1 MKEQPTP
8 VLKHY
13 EGDHLDLETRER
25 MLNTLLLAFGTR
37 FTGTVPAI
45 DQLTWKLEDPPGL
58 PSVAVLG
65 ELDGQVVITET
76 NLRRRFRIHGE
87 TQPVR
92 EGADSSTHP
101 DYQGRGFSR
110 PRQAYTNAHVKPA
123 FALTFS
129 LFTNPIAIH
138 TNARLDAQRLGNG
151 IRTFTYQ
158 QHPFR
163 IFRGSGVMGLLRA
176 PARSARTIALTVL
189 QRVRHRQ
196 KRLQNVTWK
205 VVTAER
211 FDERV
216 NAFFDEA
223 ARPFEFIQV
232 RDENFLNWRYT
243 DPRSGDSTIRI
254 AEEQGTILGYAV
266 LHVRQ
271 DRGHIMDLLTLPGRL
286 DVVQSLVTDGLE
298 QFRASGVES
307 VHCWMAT
314 SHPYNDVLK
323 GLGFV
328 VSRDTVT
335 LTYQPLRMDADTLAF
350 LGDQHTPIHFMHGDS
365 DWI

>member
-163 IFRGSGVMGLLRA
+163 IFRGSGVMGLLRGTGA
-176 PARSARTIALTVL
+176 LGPNDRPHRSPARPPSA
-189 QRVRHRQ
+189 
-196 KRLQNVTWK
+196 
-205 VVTAER
+205 
-211 FDERV
+211 
-216 NAFFDEA
+216 EA
-223 ARPFEFIQV
+223 APERHMEGGHRGAF
-232 RDENFLNWRYT
+232 RR
-243 DPRSGDSTIRI
+243 
-254 AEEQGTILGYAV
+254 A
-266 LHVRQ
+266 RQ
-271 DRGHIMDLLTLPGRL
+271 RLL
-286 DVVQSLVTDGLE
+286 
-298 QFRASGVES
+298 
-307 VHCWMAT
+307 
-314 SHPYNDVLK
+314 
-323 GLGFV
+323 
-328 VSRDTVT
+328 
-335 LTYQPLRMDADTLAF
+335 
-350 LGDQHTPIHFMHGDS
+350 
-365 DWI
+365 